1 MMGVKWAVQNK
12 PNMLNYISGK
22 IWDLEIFKKK
32 KKKKKK
38 RNRKKK
44 KKRWV

>member
-32 KKKKKK
+32 KKKEKKK
-38 RNRKKK
+38 EKKK
-44 KKRWV
+44 KKGKL